1 MNRKEVVQKLIGLLV
16 EIQNEVGEEIEQIKE
31 ATRPIGGIGCFD
43 SLRGV
48 VLTVRC
54 IEKFEIK
61 DDGKL
66 VSLFEG
72 KKNGIPFALTVGE
85 IADRIVSLTK

>member
-1 MNRKEVVQKLIGLLV
+1 
-16 EIQNEVGEEIEQIKE
+16 
-31 ATRPIGGIGCFD
+31 
-43 SLRGV
+43 